1 MSSATLQMREHFE
14 TCLGIIRQASL
25 QILPLL
31 NIRAAEGKDPQW
43 FFQQLEQARMALG
56 SWGAVA
62 KRLNLNDSEIS
73 QFTLL
78 LRHLQQLVP
87 QYESGQEVGQNQLLA
102 ALRFTSYLEHV
113 RFKQPLLGYSTEL
126 SSDVD
131 GVQKGAQQQ
140 MRAIEL
146 MLKELVSQAWESQAD
161 LVNQLKNQFGA
172 DKVRRWL
179 KQGER
184 GDVLSGMKF
193 SELALMLVDKKEFA
207 HHYAKIYQN
216 SPQLGFLIDQRKT
229 LQIFLDGVRQ
239 IRNDLMHKQP
249 LTTVQV
255 ALLDNYFGEISGP
268 VQKAF
273 SEGRTKVNPSALL
286 DADDAALQSYL
297 EQARKNHA
305 AQGGDPEEIRE
316 SIERYDSRADKKQH
330 DATGAIST
338 ALWASV
344 GIFVVAVAVVG
355 LYLLSDISSK
365 PDIVATPPAV
375 VSTPAQQKERPEY
388 NSPRDML
395 ANMGITWDENNLRTA
410 INRNDARIVRL
421 FMQGGMNWKVY
432 FTEQAL
438 AADNRDVLTI
448 LLQYRPQM
456 DEARPC
462 RRLISATEL
471 EMRKGQKLT
480 SLRKQY
486 LASFCSSATA
496 VQRQKEALQRAE
508 MRLAAQ
514 KQRYEDATAQGLVA
528 EPVDELNVKIQQA
541 IYNAIR

>member
-87 QYESGQEVGQNQLLA
+87 QYESGQEVSQNQLLA

-131 GVQKGAQQQ
+131 GLQKGAQQQ

-146 MLKELVSQAWESQAD
+146 MLKGLVNQAWESQAD

-179 KQGER
+179 KRGER

-229 LQIFLDGVRQ
+229 LQIFLDGTRQ

-249 LTTVQV
+249 LSTVQV
-255 ALLDNYFGEISGP
+255 ALLDSYFGEISGP

-286 DADDAALQSYL
+286 DTDDATLQNYL
-297 EQARKNHA
+297 EQSRKNHS

-316 SIERYDSRADKKQH
+316 SIERFDPRAAKKQH
-330 DATGAIST
+330 DTTSVIST

-344 GIFVVAVAVVG
+344 GIAVVAVAVVG
-355 LYLLSDISSK
+355 LYLLSDMSSK
-365 PDIVATPPAV
+365 PEVTVTAPI
-375 VSTPAQQKERPEY
+375 VSTPVQQKERPEN

-395 ANMGITWDENNLRTA
+395 ANMGISWDENNLRAA

-432 FTEQAL
+432 FAEQAL
-438 AADNRDVLTI
+438 AEDYRDVLTI

-462 RRLISATEL
+462 RRLIGSTEL
-471 EMRKGQKLT
+471 GMKKGQKLT
-480 SLRKQY
+480 SLRKQF
-486 LASFCSSATA
+486 LASFCSSAPA
-496 VQRQKEALQRAE
+496 VQRQKEEVERAR

-514 KQRYEDATAQGLVA
+514 KQRVEDATAQGLET
-528 EPVDELNVKIQQA
+528 EPVDEQTAKIQQA
-541 IYNAIR
+541 IYNAMR

>member
-87 QYESGQEVGQNQLLA
+87 QYESGQEVTQNQLLA
-102 ALRFTSYLEHV
+102 ALRFCSYLEHV

-131 GVQKGAQQQ
+131 GLQQGAQRQ
-140 MRAIEL
+140 MRGIEL
-146 MLKELVSQAWESQAD
+146 ILKGLVNQAWGSEAG
-161 LVNQLKNQFGA
+161 LVNQLKSQFGA

-179 KQGER
+179 KRGER

-193 SELALMLVDKKEFA
+193 SELALLVVDKKEFA
-207 HHYAKIYQN
+207 HHYAKLYRGA
-216 SPQLGFLIDQRKT
+216 PQLGFLIDQRKT

-255 ALLDNYFGEISGP
+255 ALLDNYYGEMSSA

-273 SEGRTKVNPSALL
+273 SEGRSKVNPAGLL
-286 DADDAALQSYL
+286 EADNTALQSYL
-297 EQARKNHA
+297 ELARKNHS
-305 AQGGDPEEIRE
+305 AQGGDAEEIRD
-316 SIERYDSRADKKQH
+316 SIERYDPRGVKKQQ
-330 DATGAIST
+330 DTTGVIST
-338 ALWASV
+338 ALWSV
-344 GIFVVAVAVVG
+344 VGVAVVAVAVLG
-355 LYLLSDISSK
+355 LYMLSEISGK
-365 PDIVATPPAV
+365 PEIAAAAPV
-375 VSTPAQQKERPEY
+375 VSTVVQAKERPEY

-395 ANMGITWDENNLRTA
+395 ANMGITWDENNLRAA
-410 INRNDARIVRL
+410 INRNDTRIVRL

-432 FTEQAL
+432 FAEQAL
-438 AADNRDVLTI
+438 AADYGDVLTI

-462 RRLISATEL
+462 RRLIGSTEL
-471 EMRKGQKLT
+471 GMKNGQKLT
-480 SLRKQY
+480 SLRKQF
-486 LASFCSSATA
+486 LAAFCSSDAA
-496 VQRQKEALQRAE
+496 VKRQKEEVDRAQI
-508 MRLAAQ
+508 RFAAQ
-514 KQRYEDATAQGLVA
+514 KQRAAEAKAQGLDAV
-528 EPVDELNVKIQQA
+528 PVDEQTVKIQQA
-541 IYNAIR
+541 IYNAMR